1 MYTEFYGLD
10 EKPFALLPDP
20 RFLYLGSSHRE
31 ALAHLLYGIEEGEGF
46 ILVVG
51 QVGTGKTTLCRTLLD
66 RVGHDVD
73 IAFIFNPSR
82 SELELLT
89 AITREFGLPTTGKDR
104 SELMD
109 DLNEFLLKGKA
120 AGRRMILVI
129 DEAQNL
135 SAELL
140 EQVRLLS
147 NLETEREKLLQIVLI
162 GQPELEENLAKTE
175 LRQLRQ
181 RITVRWDLRPFD
193 RAETDEYV
201 NHRLRVAGRR
211 TGRPLFS
218 PTALRALYRASGGT
232 PRVINALA
240 DRALL
245 AGYAEARERID
256 AKLVRAS
263 AQELSVRSHRRL
275 PSRRLL
281 LSAGASAA
289 VSLATVG
296 AFWWLGRAPATA
308 PEAQQTAQAPEPQT
322 SVDAEPPA
330 PPSLPPTTVATKV
343 ASPPGLSAT
352 AEGTDLV
359 ALAPV
364 LEERG
369 VEGSVADALAQ
380 LLYLWGYVRPIPI
393 EVDPNAIAATVR
405 EVSPLSVH
413 EGLANLD
420 QISRLNLPV
429 ILELDLPSDA
439 VRYVALQRLDTEGSA
454 IVAAADRI
462 FVLPA
467 ETLYKYWVG
476 RTYFLWVNYE
486 RMKFVQLGSEGTAV
500 RWLQEKLTQLG
511 YMRPGDPSGQFDAVT
526 EAAVRKF
533 QASYSVRASGE
544 VGPETLIALYNALG
558 YQSPKLQ
565 EPLGDP
571 R

>member
-1 MYTEFYGLD
+1 VYTEFYGLD

-82 SELELLT
+82 TELELLT
-89 AITREFGLPTTGKDR
+89 AINREFGLPTAGKDR
-104 SELMD
+104 TELTD

-135 SAELL
+135 SPELL

-162 GQPELEENLAKTE
+162 GQPELEDNLSKTE

-193 RAETDEYV
+193 RAESDEYV

-211 TGRPLFS
+211 AGRPLFA
-218 PTALRALYRASGGT
+218 PAALRSLYKASAGT
-232 PRVINALA
+232 PRIINALA
-240 DRALL
+240 DRSLL
-245 AGYAEARERID
+245 AGYAEGRERID
-256 AKLVRAS
+256 AKTVRAA
-263 AQELSVRSHRRL
+263 AQELSVRPLRSSSGRKL
-275 PSRRLL
+275 VSV
-281 LSAGASAA
+281 AAASALLTLIGA
-289 VSLATVG
+289 G
-296 AFWWLGRAPATA
+296 AFWWFGLRGAKLVPDVAGPVESPALPAPATA
-308 PEAQQTAQAPEPQT
+308 ALQT
-322 SVDAEPPA
+322 
-330 PPSLPPTTVATKV
+330 TKV
-343 ASPPGLSAT
+343 ASTLSLSAT
-352 AEGTDLV
+352 AEGADLV
-359 ALAPV
+359 ALAPL

-369 VEGSVADALAQ
+369 LAGTAADALAQ
-380 LLYLWGYVRPIPI
+380 VLYLWGYAKPIPA
-393 EVDPNAIAATVR
+393 ELDPNQLATAVR

-429 ILELDLPSDA
+429 ILELDLPSNV
-439 VRYVALQRLDTEGSA
+439 VRYVALQRLDADGSA
-454 IVAAADRI
+454 VISGADRI

-476 RTYFLWVNYE
+476 RTYFLWVNYK
-486 RMKFVQLGSEGTAV
+486 RMKYIALGDDGTAV
-500 RWLQEKLTQLG
+500 RWLQERLTELG
-511 YMRPGDPSGQFDAVT
+511 YLRPGDPSGQFDSVT

-544 VGPETLIALYNALG
+544 VGPETLMALYNALG
-558 YQSPKLQ
+558 YRAPKLQ
-565 EPLGDP
+565 EPVGEP